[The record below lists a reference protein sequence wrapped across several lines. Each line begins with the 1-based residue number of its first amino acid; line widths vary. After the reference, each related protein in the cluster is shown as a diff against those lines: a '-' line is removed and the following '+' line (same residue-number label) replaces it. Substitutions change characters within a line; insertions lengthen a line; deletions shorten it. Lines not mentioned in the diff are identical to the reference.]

1 MSIVVLQLPKVKRQ
15 RETRPKKC
23 AYCKGEIL
31 QRWGEVKKPV
41 RDTKVRNV
49 RVYRYKCCACKRTFR
64 HYPEGVDRAYQTER
78 LRKLAM
84 LCWKLGLSYRGIEM
98 VMAAF
103 GVSLSRMSAW
113 RDVQA
118 EAQRQKKGKHWKPV
132 RVLGLDGAY
141 VLGWGEKRPA
151 LVAVDLGEGE
161 PVAIGYINEHDP
173 RAVKRWLEPIVKRM
187 GVSVIVT
194 DDLAAYRQVADD
206 LNLAHQVCQ
215 FHVRRWVGKYLYKL
229 RKQLPEKWL
238 WVIEEIRQIIDDLPD
253 DGDRLLYE
261 LWKKIPG
268 RTTGPNQARTALE
281 RLRDL
286 LIRLS
291 EKWDRYTQFIDDPGI
306 PWTNNG
312 TEQVIGKMKMRART
326 VRGYKNWKGMH
337 SGLMISG
344 SNIN

>member
-1 MSIVVLQLPKVKRQ
+1 M
-15 RETRPKKC
+15 
-23 AYCKGEIL
+23 
-31 QRWGEVKKPV
+31 
-41 RDTKVRNV
+41 
-49 RVYRYKCCACKRTFR
+49 RVYRYKCCSCKRTFR
-64 HYPEGVDRAYQTER
+64 HYPEGVDRADQTQR
-78 LRKLAM
+78 LRKLAT

-98 VMAAF
+98 VMSAF
-103 GVSLSRMSAW
+103 GVKISRMSAW
-113 RDVQA
+113 RDVQ
-118 EAQRQKKGKHWKPV
+118 EEVQRQKKDKRWKPV

-215 FHVRRWVGKYLYKL
+215 FHVHRWVGRYLYKL
-229 RKQLPEKWL
+229 SKQLPDQWL
-238 WVIEEIRQIIDDLPD
+238 WVLEEIRQIIDDLPD

-268 RTTGPNQARTALE
+268 RTTRPNQVRTALE

-291 EKWDRYTQFIDDPGI
+291 EKWERYTQFIDDPGI

-337 SGLMISG
+337 SGLMVSG
-344 SNIN
+344 SSIS